1 MLILLQNQKLAI
13 TESLRVNKNVS
24 IFEHQIRAAQR
35 VKNDFGGSALLCDE
49 VGLGKTVEAGIIIKE
64 FLMTSL
70 AKNVLILAPPS
81 LLLQWQDE
89 MMSKFNLDFI
99 SQKGDSRFT
108 NVSSHDLLLMSH
120 SSAVF
125 PNYSEALKNIF
136 WDIVVVDEAHSMK
149 NSQTHKHKLVQNLPK
164 RHLLLLSATP
174 VQNNLSELFN
184 IVELLRP
191 GYLGTWNQF
200 KEKYTLDD
208 SSRRL
213 NPLFREELQE
223 ILSKIIVRTTRK
235 EVGKYIDFKQ
245 RIPHTYILEPT
256 EKESLLY
263 DEITNCIREAYD
275 ASEDSNF
282 LALMTYQRLAASS
295 TRCSKR
301 ALYKMK
307 MNQIID
313 EEKYDYLI
321 SIADQIELD
330 SKLMELMK
338 IINNDKS
345 KFLIFTEFYTT
356 QDYVVEYLKDHG
368 YSVTVFNGKL
378 SIEERSESVC
388 NFKNKCQIM
397 VSTGAGGEGQNF
409 QFCHNVVNYDLP
421 WNPMRVE
428 QKIGRVH
435 RIGQTNDV
443 NIYNYAIRGTIESYI
458 LELLYEKIHLFTM
471 VLGEMDLIFE
481 DFEEYSSQTWF
492 EEFINSKNE
501 SEIKNRFSSLGNNLK
516 NQKEVAEVVKNFS
529 NTVFQNFNLSAIN
542 KDENN
547 GI

>member
-1 MLILLQNQKLAI
+1 MTDTENIRIQYPDKFGIKEKLRNDLKHNPEFLELALKSHELLSLLQNQKLAI

-35 VKNDFGGSALLCDE
+35 VKNDLGGSALLSDE

-70 AKNVLILAPPS
+70 AKKVLILAPPS

-89 MMSKFNLDFI
+89 MISKFNLDFV

-108 NVSSHDLLLMSH
+108 SVSSHNLLLMSH

-136 WDIVVVDEAHSMK
+136 WDIIVVDEAHSMK
-149 NSQTHKHKLVQNLPK
+149 NSQTHKHKLVQNLSK

-174 VQNNLSELFN
+174 VQNNLSELYN

-213 NPLFREELQE
+213 NPLYREELQE

-235 EVGKYIDFKQ
+235 EVGKYIDFKE
-245 RIPHTYILEPT
+245 RIPHTNILEPT

-263 DEITNCIREAYD
+263 HQITDCIREAYD

-307 MNQIID
+307 MNKVID
-313 EEKYDYLI
+313 AQKYDSLI
-321 SIADQIELD
+321 TIADQIPID
-330 SKLMELMK
+330 SKLLDLMK
-338 IINNDKS
+338 IITGDKS
-345 KFLIFTEFYTT
+345 KFLIFTEFYAT
-356 QDYVVEYLKDHG
+356 QDYVVEYLKEHG
-368 YSVTVFNGKL
+368 YSVT
-378 SIEERSESVC
+378 
-388 NFKNKCQIM
+388 
-397 VSTGAGGEGQNF
+397 
-409 QFCHNVVNYDLP
+409 
-421 WNPMRVE
+421 
-428 QKIGRVH
+428 
-435 RIGQTNDV
+435 
-443 NIYNYAIRGTIESYI
+443 
-458 LELLYEKIHLFTM
+458 
-471 VLGEMDLIFE
+471 
-481 DFEEYSSQTWF
+481 
-492 EEFINSKNE
+492 
-501 SEIKNRFSSLGNNLK
+501 
-516 NQKEVAEVVKNFS
+516 
-529 NTVFQNFNLSAIN
+529 
-542 KDENN
+542 
-547 GI
+547 